1 MAIIRKY
8 SPQQNLSKFG
18 VFLNDTSPNSEYF
31 GITELGENLTGGK
44 NGFLIQGSECL
55 KESTDIRVEIL
66 DVQGNPVY
74 FEPGRGEPQYYEGIS
89 KLVSVI
95 VYDDTPIGIGKI
107 TILGELKSYFDAN
120 GNKVNV
126 PEEWEGVYN
135 VKWERSI
142 NINRNLPNES
152 RVRFTR
158 RPQVQI
164 NELVKPIFDKTIPTK
179 TQSGSL
185 QGEPFLPP
193 AGQKLSD
200 YGGEILYKLIR
211 NTGDEFEF
219 AMDDNQISIP
229 SLTYNPTVVEVLND
243 SEVLVNIPYTSSAGE
258 VIDFA
263 ESSYTS
269 SFEDVLN
276 TTTSASTLT
285 GSFAEIKLT
294 NLKTFV
300 GDVARLK
307 VFRKSRSEAG
317 DFKMVQE
324 IKLESSELLK
334 DFTTDTDTELSYGVF
349 DSYNLS
355 NYWITSSNSPVT
367 RNNTELLNSVKID
380 YSGTGTQ
387 LIFTSQSIDIGNDI
401 EYNLSFKAKL
411 SGSIDESKKIRAYL
425 SGSDFTQSLGVVSG
439 SSDTLQ
445 RFNYSN
451 NTLSL
456 NSGSAQLVFEVN
468 GDDWYISNVSFRH
481 AEETSFSPD
490 EFTFL
495 QDVPRKLTPESFDFK
510 FEFYDINNNFI
521 PVIVEKTKAFDG
533 GNLNDSDSTLQL
545 AEVNSKINRL
555 NAETASINL
564 SITSIENT
572 TASFDS
578 SIESLNL
585 TSESLN
591 LQTASLLIGID
602 NAVESGSVSASNA
615 VTSGSSFASD
625 AVTSGSLFA
634 DNAVESGSV
643 SASNAVDSG
652 SNFAAD
658 AVQSGSDFADN
669 AVLSG
674 SESAN
679 AAAASASVVSPGSGL
694 IHRPTTP
701 TGTGLFLSKENL
713 GHYDSGEWKT
723 YMSSSGAF
731 YLTGSA
737 SNYLQWDGSS
747 LTIRGDIT
755 IASGETADQ
764 LSALNSYTSSN
775 DSSINNLNSA
785 TSSLQDGIDGINATT
800 GGLENP
806 SNYSF
811 GPDALFD
818 LASFSTPSTAGLY
831 LGSTNMG
838 YYNSGWKTYMDSSGN
853 FYLTGSASNYLVW
866 NGSSLQIRGDIT
878 IASGE
883 TADQLNALNSYTS
896 SNDSSI
902 SNLNNT
908 TSSLNDSVS
917 NLNTTTSSLQTS
929 ASNAAQS
936 ASNAQDGVDG
946 INATTGA
953 LENPTSYDFG
963 PGGSNSTFDLSSAPG
978 TPSVTGLYL
987 GSTNLGY
994 YKAGAGAG
1002 WKTYMDSSGNFYLGG
1017 TAGALQ
1023 WNGST
1028 LSIEGNINITGGATA
1043 NQLSNLNSSTASLND
1058 SVSNL
1063 NNTTESLQTDINTAQ
1078 SGVDGINATTGALE
1092 NPSEYS
1098 FGADASFDL
1107 NAVGTPS
1114 TNGLYLG
1121 SDKLGYYNSGWKTY
1135 MDSSGNFYLGGTGGA
1150 LQWNGTTLS
1159 IEGNVNIT
1167 GGATANQLSNLNS
1180 TTASLNDSVSNLN
1193 TTTSSLQTSASDAIS
1208 TANDAQSAA
1217 DDAQAGVDGINA
1229 TTGALEN
1236 PSNYSFGPSA
1246 AFPLTTFTPS
1256 GAGLYLGSSNMGYY
1270 SSGEWKTF
1278 MSSSGDFFL
1287 NGDDGFL
1294 QWTSVSSSLLIK
1306 GRVSGSSLEGGTIVG
1321 STLSIP
1327 DANTP
1332 KFSVDV
1338 DGNMSCQDATI
1349 SGSINVD
1356 DGKIGL
1362 WEVIDSA
1369 SGGQLQDSNA
1379 ELVLDPTVPEL
1390 LFNTGSETKLRLKP
1404 AVEWTDTSGGNISIS
1419 GMDTNVGSPTTPLSS
1434 GSSSTIV
1441 YGPYLSETN
1450 TSNTYTIDQTGTYGL
1465 SSVEQPYN
1473 FKLNAPT
1480 SVGAGTVGYPNYTPG
1495 GGLSFATHG
1504 GGGSPRRSYLEF
1516 YLEAENQETNEV
1528 TRTLVKSVSHRGAY
1542 TTAPYYQWTE
1552 DLLNPGYYYWQ
1563 YNSGTTYSA
1572 YDTSYTANSATI
1584 DSLTMTLSQGSYK
1597 FRWAVRAN
1605 SQSGYKANTDSSGT
1619 TTYAYQTNT
1628 PSINSYSLSSFA
1640 HATATVV
1647 IPSNVVELTSKGLQ
1661 VLGDSQEYLQI
1672 RRFDGAIGSSP
1683 REIFKSY
1690 GGKVSI
1696 YQGSFDLSDTILN
1709 VVGGVTFS
1717 RFNGTLVTT
1726 GGVNASGSV
1735 APSRDNVYDLGYSFR
1750 RWDDVYATNS
1760 TIQTSDRNYK
1770 THISGSD
1777 LGLDFINTLNP
1788 VKYQFIS
1795 GSSGRTH
1802 YGLIAQEVSE
1812 SLTSSSI
1819 HTDNFAGYVSTDIYV
1834 SGSELY
1840 DNKRISEENI
1850 DTGSLT
1856 FDHTSYGLRYTEM
1869 IAPMIKA
1876 IQELSAK
1883 VTELENQISG
1893 SS

>member
-74 FEPGRGEPQYYEGIS
+74 FEPGRGEPEYYEGIS

-107 TILGELKSYFDAN
+107 TILGELKSYFDVN

-135 VKWERSI
+135 VKWERNI

-211 NTGDEFEF
+211 NTGDGFQF
-219 AMDDNQISIP
+219 AMDDNEISIP

-276 TTTSASTLT
+276 TTTSASSLT

-324 IKLESSELLK
+324 IKLESSELLR
-334 DFTTDTDTELSYGVF
+334 DFTTDEDTELSYGVF

-367 RNNTELLNSVKID
+367 RNNTELLNSIKID

-387 LIFTSQSIDIGNDI
+387 LVFTSQSIDIGNDI

-495 QDVPRKLTPESFDFK
+495 QDVPRKLTPESFEFK

-521 PVIVEKTKAFDG
+521 PVIVEKTKSFDG

-634 DNAVESGSV
+634 GNAVESGSV

-652 SNFAAD
+652 SSFAAD

-806 SNYSF
+806 SQYSF

-866 NGSSLQIRGDIT
+866 NGSSLQIKGDIT

-902 SNLNNT
+902 NNLNSTTSSLSDSVSNLNTT

-917 NLNTTTSSLQTS
+917 NLNSTTESLQTE
-929 ASNAAQS
+929 
-936 ASNAQDGVDG
+936 VDG
-946 INATTGA
+946 ISAVTTS
-953 LENPTSYDFG
+953 LENPSSYDFG

-1028 LSIEGNINITGGATA
+1028 LSIEGN
-1043 NQLSNLNSSTASLND
+1043 
-1058 SVSNL
+1058 
-1063 NNTTESLQTDINTAQ
+1063 
-1078 SGVDGINATTGALE
+1078 
-1092 NPSEYS
+1092 
-1098 FGADASFDL
+1098 
-1107 NAVGTPS
+1107 
-1114 TNGLYLG
+1114 
-1121 SDKLGYYNSGWKTY
+1121 
-1135 MDSSGNFYLGGTGGA
+1135 
-1150 LQWNGTTLS
+1150 
-1159 IEGNVNIT
+1159 VNIT

-1180 TTASLNDSVSNLN
+1180 TTASLNDSVTNLN
-1193 TTTSSLQTSASDAIS
+1193 STTSSLQTSASDAINDASTALS
-1208 TANDAQSAA
+1208 TANTAQ
-1217 DDAQAGVDGINA
+1217 DGVDGINA

-1256 GAGLYLGSSNMGYY
+1256 GAGLYLGQTNMGYY

-1327 DANTP
+1327 DASTP
-1332 KFSVDV
+1332 KFSVDI
-1338 DGNMSCQDATI
+1338 DGNMSCQDAII

-1369 SGGQLQDSNA
+1369 SGGQLRDSNS

-1404 AVEWTDTSGGNISIS
+1404 ANEWTNTSGGNISIS
-1419 GMDTNVGSPTTPLSS
+1419 GMDTNVGSPTTPASS
-1434 GSSSTIV
+1434 GSSSNRV

-1450 TSNTYTIDQTGTYGL
+1450 TSNTYTVDQTGTYGL

-1473 FKLNAPT
+1473 FKLNAPS
-1480 SVGAGTVGYPNYTPG
+1480 SVSAGTTSYPNYTPSG
-1495 GGLSFATHG
+1495 QIFGYHG
-1504 GGGSPRRSYLEF
+1504 GGGSPRVSYLEF

-1542 TTAPYYQWTE
+1542 TTAPTYTWTE
-1552 DLLNPGYYYWQ
+1552 DSLNPGNYYWQ
-1563 YNSGTTYSA
+1563 YSSGTTYSA
-1572 YDTSYTANSATI
+1572 IDTSYTANAATI
-1584 DSLTMTLSQGSYK
+1584 DSLTMTLSEGSYK
-1597 FRWAVRAN
+1597 FRWAVRVN
-1605 SQSGYKANTDSSGT
+1605 TQSGYKANTDSSGT

-1661 VLGDSQEYLQI
+1661 VLGNSDEYLQI

-1696 YQGSFDLSDTILN
+1696 YQGSFDTDDTMLN
-1709 VVGGVTFS
+1709 VVGGVSFS
-1717 RFNGTLVTT
+1717 RFNSSLYLRYGLYASSSVYVGSSNGNSTAHLYVNGNIYANRNQSGNTGRDIGTT
-1726 GGVNASGSV
+1726 SK
-1735 APSRDNVYDLGYSFR
+1735 YF
-1750 RWDDVYATNS
+1750 DDVYADDFRN
-1760 TIQTSDRNYK
+1760 QSDERIKEY
-1770 THISGSD
+1770 ISGSD
-1777 LGLDFINTLNP
+1777 LGLDFINDLRP
-1788 VKYQFIS
+1788 VKYNKINS
-1795 GSSGRTH
+1795 KSGRTE
-1802 YGLIAQEVSE
+1802 YGFIAQEVSSSLLSVGKTTNDFKGITTGSSLISSIE
-1812 SLTSSSI
+1812 SEHSGSITDIILSGSYHVDSSDTGSELITQEWVDNELSSSI
-1819 HTDNFAGYVSTDIYV
+1819 M
-1834 SGSELY
+1834 
-1840 DNKRISEENI
+1840 
-1850 DTGSLT
+1850 SL
-1856 FDHTSYGLRYTEM
+1856 SYNQF
-1869 IAPMIKA
+1869 IAPMVKA

-1893 SS
+1893 SE

>member
-1 MAIIRKY
+1 MAIIRRY

-18 VFLNDTSPNSEYF
+18 VFLSDTSPSSEYF
-31 GITELGENLTGGK
+31 GVTELGENLTGGK

-66 DVQGNPVY
+66 DVQGNTVY

-95 VYDDTPIGIGKI
+95 VYEDTPIGIGKI
-107 TILGELKSYFDAN
+107 TILGELKSYFDEQ
-120 GNKVNV
+120 GNKVDV
-126 PEEWEGVYN
+126 PENWKGVYN

-158 RPQVQI
+158 RPKVQI

-185 QGEPFLPP
+185 QGEPLLPSS
-193 AGQKLSD
+193 GQKLSD

-211 NTGDEFEF
+211 NTGDGFEF
-219 AMDDNQISIP
+219 AMDDNEISIP

-269 SFEDVLN
+269 SFEDVVN

-285 GSFAEIKLT
+285 GSFGEIKLT

-324 IKLESSELLK
+324 IKLESSELLR
-334 DFTTDTDTELSYGVF
+334 DFSTDADTELSYGVF

-355 NYWITSSNSPVT
+355 NYWLTSSNSPVT
-367 RNNTELLNSVKID
+367 RNNTELLNSIKID

-401 EYNLSFKAKL
+401 EYNLSFKSKL
-411 SGSIDESKKIRAYL
+411 SGSVDNSKKIRAYL

-451 NTLSL
+451 NILSL

-521 PVIVEKTKAFDG
+521 PIIVEKTKSFDG

-564 SITSIENT
+564 SITSIETT

-578 SIESLNL
+578 SIDSLNL

-591 LQTASLLIGID
+591 LQTASLIIGID

-615 VTSGSSFASD
+615 QSNAQTFAST
-625 AVTSGSLFA
+625 AASNSVTSGSLFA

-643 SASNAVDSG
+643 SSSNAVTSG
-652 SNFAAD
+652 SN
-658 AVQSGSDFADN
+658 FADN

-674 SESAN
+674 SESAD

-713 GHYDSGEWKT
+713 GHYDNDEWKT

-737 SNYLQWDGSS
+737 SNYLQWDGTS

-755 IASGETADQ
+755 IAA
-764 LSALNSYTSSN
+764 
-775 DSSINNLNSA
+775 
-785 TSSLQDGIDGINATT
+785 
-800 GGLENP
+800 
-806 SNYSF
+806 
-811 GPDALFD
+811 
-818 LASFSTPSTAGLY
+818 
-831 LGSTNMG
+831 
-838 YYNSGWKTYMDSSGN
+838 
-853 FYLTGSASNYLVW
+853 
-866 NGSSLQIRGDIT
+866 
-878 IASGE
+878 GE

-902 SNLNNT
+902 NNLN
-908 TSSLNDSVS
+908 S
-917 NLNTTTSSLQTS
+917 TTSSLQDGVDNSVLSGSNAAANAATS
-929 ASNAAQS
+929 ASNAQTTANTANSTANTAQ
-936 ASNAQDGVDG
+936 AGVDG
-946 INATTGA
+946 INATTSS

-1028 LSIEGNINITGGATA
+1028 LSIEGDINITGGATA
-1043 NQLSNLNSSTASLND
+1043 NQLNNLNSSTASLNS

-1063 NNTTESLQTDINTAQ
+1063 NTTTSSLQTDVSTAQSTANTANSNASTAQSTANDAQ

-1098 FGADASFDL
+1098 FGSDASFDL
-1107 NAVGTPS
+1107 NDVGTPS

-1159 IEGNVNIT
+1159 IEGNVSIT

-1180 TTASLNDSVSNLN
+1180 STASLNDSVSNLN
-1193 TTTSSLQTSASDAIS
+1193 STTQSLQNDVS
-1208 TANDAQSAA
+1208 TAQAAANTAQS
-1217 DDAQAGVDGINA
+1217 GVNGINA

-1236 PSNYSFGPSA
+1236 PTS
-1246 AFPLTTFTPS
+1246 FTPTS
-1256 GAGLYLGSSNMGYY
+1256 VAGTSNGLHLGSDKMGFISSNN
-1270 SSGEWKTF
+1270 WKTY
-1278 MSSSGDFFL
+1278 MDNDGNFFL
-1287 NGDDGFL
+1287 DGDDGFL
-1294 QWTSVSSSLLIK
+1294 SWTSVSSSLLIK

-1327 DANTP
+1327 DANSP
-1332 KFSVDV
+1332 KFSVDI
-1338 DGNMSCQDATI
+1338 DGNMSCQDAII

-1369 SGGQLQDSNA
+1369 SGGQLRDSNS

-1404 AVEWTDTSGGNISIS
+1404 AVEWSSTSGANVSVT
-1419 GMDTNVGSPTTPLSS
+1419 GMDTTAGSPTPPTS
-1434 GSSSTIV
+1434 GDNGTIV
-1441 YGPYLSETN
+1441 YGTYLSETN
-1450 TSNTYTIDQTGTYGL
+1450 TSADYTIDQTGTYGL
-1465 SSVEQPYN
+1465 TSAEQPYN
-1473 FKLNAPT
+1473 MKLNAPS
-1480 SVGAGTVGYPNYTPG
+1480 SVSAGTTTYPNYTPANPIFG
-1495 GGLSFATHG
+1495 YHG
-1504 GGGSPRRSYLEF
+1504 GGGSPRRSYMEF

-1542 TTAPYYQWTE
+1542 TTAPTYTWTE
-1552 DLLNPGYYYWQ
+1552 DSLNPGFYFWEY
-1563 YNSGTTYSA
+1563 SAGTTYSA
-1572 YDTSYTANSATI
+1572 YDTSYTTNAAAI

-1597 FRWAVRAN
+1597 FRWAARVN
-1605 SQSGYKANTDSSGT
+1605 SQSGYRANTDASGT
-1619 TTYAYQTNT
+1619 TTFAYQTNT
-1628 PSINSYSLSSFA
+1628 PSINNYSLSSFA
-1640 HATATVV
+1640 HDSVTVV

-1661 VLGDSQEYLQI
+1661 VLGNSDEYLQI
-1672 RRFDGAIGSSP
+1672 RRFDGAIGSTP

-1690 GGKVSI
+1690 GGKISI
-1696 YQGSFDLSDTILN
+1696 YQGQFDADDTMFN
-1709 VVGGVTFS
+1709 VVGSVSFS
-1717 RFNGTLVTT
+1717 RFNSTLYTRY
-1726 GGVNASGSV
+1726 GVVASGSV
-1735 APSRDNVYDLGYSFR
+1735 SPSRNDVYDLGLSYR
-1750 RWDDVYATNS
+1750 KWDDVYATNG
-1760 TIQTSDRNYK
+1760 TIQTSDRNLK
-1770 THISGSD
+1770 TNISGSD
-1777 LGLDFINTLNP
+1777 LGLDFVNSLNP
-1788 VKYQFIS
+1788 VKYQFES
-1795 GSSGRTH
+1795 GSRTH

-1812 SLTSSSI
+1812 SLSSSSI
-1819 HTDNFAGYVSTDIYV
+1819 DTVDFAGYISTNIYV
-1834 SGSELY
+1834 SGS
-1840 DNKRISEENI
+1840 DFVDDKQIQEENI
-1850 DTGSLT
+1850 DTGSIS
-1856 FDHTSYGLRYTEM
+1856 FDHTTLGLRYTEM

-1883 VTELENQISG
+1883 VTQLENQISG
-1893 SS
+1893 SE

>member
-1 MAIIRKY
+1 MAIIRRY

-18 VFLNDTSPNSEYF
+18 VFLSDTSPNSEYF

-66 DVQGNPVY
+66 DVQGNTVY
-74 FEPGRGEPQYYEGIS
+74 FEPGKGEPEYYEGLS

-107 TILGELKSYFDAN
+107 TILGELKSYFDEQ

-158 RPQVQI
+158 RPKVQI

-193 AGQKLSD
+193 SGQKLSD

-211 NTGDEFEF
+211 NTGDGFEF

-324 IKLESSELLK
+324 IKLESSELLR
-334 DFTTDTDTELSYGVF
+334 DFSTDADTELSYGVF

-355 NYWITSSNSPVT
+355 NYWLTSSNSPVT
-367 RNNTELLNSVKID
+367 RNNTELLNSIKID

-387 LIFTSQSIDIGNDI
+387 LVFTSQSIDIGNDI
-401 EYNLSFKAKL
+401 EYNLSFKSKL
-411 SGSIDESKKIRAYL
+411 SGSVDNSKKIRAYL

-521 PVIVEKTKAFDG
+521 PVIVETTKAFDG
-533 GNLNDSDSTLQL
+533 GNLNDSDSSLQL

-615 VTSGSSFASD
+615 VTSGS
-625 AVTSGSLFA
+625 LFA

-643 SASNAVDSG
+643 SSSNAVTSG
-652 SNFAAD
+652 SGFAAD

-701 TGTGLFLSKENL
+701 TGTGLFLSKERL

-723 YMSSSGAF
+723 YMSSSGDF

-806 SNYSF
+806 SQYSF

-853 FYLTGSASNYLVW
+853 FYLTGSASNYLIW

-902 SNLNNT
+902 SNLNST

-946 INATTGA
+946 INATTSA

-963 PGGSNSTFDLSSAPG
+963 PGGSNSTFDLSSAPA

-994 YKAGAGAG
+994 YNTSEGA
-1002 WKTYMDSSGNFYLGG
+1002 WRTYMDNTGQFFLGG
-1017 TAGALQ
+1017 
-1023 WNGST
+1023 
-1028 LSIEGNINITGGATA
+1028 
-1043 NQLSNLNSSTASLND
+1043 D
-1058 SVSNL
+1058 
-1063 NNTTESLQTDINTAQ
+1063 
-1078 SGVDGINATTGALE
+1078 
-1092 NPSEYS
+1092 
-1098 FGADASFDL
+1098 
-1107 NAVGTPS
+1107 
-1114 TNGLYLG
+1114 
-1121 SDKLGYYNSGWKTY
+1121 
-1135 MDSSGNFYLGGTGGA
+1135 GGA

-1180 TTASLNDSVSNLN
+1180 TTASLSDSVSNLN
-1193 TTTSSLQTSASDAIS
+1193 STTSSLQTSASNA
-1208 TANDAQSAA
+1208 AQSASN
-1217 DDAQAGVDGINA
+1217 AQDGVDGINA
-1229 TTGALEN
+1229 TTSSLEN
-1236 PSNYSFGPSA
+1236 P
-1246 AFPLTTFTPS
+1246 TTFTPTS
-1256 GAGLYLGSSNMGYY
+1256 NANETTGLHLGSNRMGYY
-1270 SSGEWKTF
+1270 NGGWKTYMDSSGNFYLGGDTNGALSWNNSTDQLVITGSIFAENGIF
-1278 MSSSGDFFL
+1278 SG
-1287 NGDDGFL
+1287 
-1294 QWTSVSSSLLIK
+1294 T
-1306 GRVSGSSLEGGTIVG
+1306 VSGSSIEGGQINIAGGT
-1321 STLSIP
+1321 
-1327 DANTP
+1327 
-1332 KFSVDV
+1332 FSVDGSGSMVATNAVISGEITSNDATLGGWIVDSDAITSEDGNVVMHATDEYIQVSDTNGIPRATLSTDGTLPSPSSGGTNVTQTLSMSHQTRDVGPPGGLGQTDDDSGTLTQNLSSFTTGTSGAHSMQFTYTGVNRNFVQATGLGSYATMNIRIKLYSNATYTTLVGQTSSWNISVYGNDTQGGFSSVIGNTKILLSNGFIKKAKDITKNDTLLVWDYKTNQFVESDIKQINKRKVNNIYRVTLNNGLVIDVSDTHGFWLDNNEQVFVKNLVEGESKIYIKDSSDISLELVTQVELIETEEEVFTFRIPNYENYISNGIISHNPVGGYPNTEQVYMSQPQTRSGTMTLANSTTYYPRVECSYTLSALGHDSQNSLREANLRFDHDGNFAVNSISAGTTINGAGLQTNSNDTKVFRLETGAASSDAFGTLIGGLTLDGLEHGRYLPMDTSVDTDSSYGISSSNRAKLDLYTFSYGAGRAQCTVTFNESTSVATLQNSSSTNYACVNV
-1338 DGNMSCQDATI
+1338 DGISFTNINSDYSQNLRINFITGHASYSWTPLVMSYGRTHH
-1349 SGSINVD
+1349 
-1356 DGKIGL
+1356 
-1362 WEVIDSA
+1362 
-1369 SGGQLQDSNA
+1369 
-1379 ELVLDPTVPEL
+1379 
-1390 LFNTGSETKLRLKP
+1390 
-1404 AVEWTDTSGGNISIS
+1404 SGGNDADGLDDAESVNNHAAKI
-1419 GMDTNVGSPTTPLSS
+1419 G
-1434 GSSSTIV
+1434 GSSSAARYCDITI
-1441 YGPYLSETN
+1441 
-1450 TSNTYTIDQTGTYGL
+1450 
-1465 SSVEQPYN
+1465 
-1473 FKLNAPT
+1473 
-1480 SVGAGTVGYPNYTPG
+1480 
-1495 GGLSFATHG
+1495 
-1504 GGGSPRRSYLEF
+1504 
-1516 YLEAENQETNEV
+1516 
-1528 TRTLVKSVSHRGAY
+1528 
-1542 TTAPYYQWTE
+1542 
-1552 DLLNPGYYYWQ
+1552 
-1563 YNSGTTYSA
+1563 
-1572 YDTSYTANSATI
+1572 
-1584 DSLTMTLSQGSYK
+1584 
-1597 FRWAVRAN
+1597 
-1605 SQSGYKANTDSSGT
+1605 
-1619 TTYAYQTNT
+1619 
-1628 PSINSYSLSSFA
+1628 
-1640 HATATVV
+1640 
-1647 IPSNVVELTSKGLQ
+1647 
-1661 VLGDSQEYLQI
+1661 
-1672 RRFDGAIGSSP
+1672 
-1683 REIFKSY
+1683 
-1690 GGKVSI
+1690 
-1696 YQGSFDLSDTILN
+1696 
-1709 VVGGVTFS
+1709 
-1717 RFNGTLVTT
+1717 
-1726 GGVNASGSV
+1726 
-1735 APSRDNVYDLGYSFR
+1735 RDNDGNDVRVPEVLQLVCLG
-1750 RWDDVYATNS
+1750 
-1760 TIQTSDRNYK
+1760 
-1770 THISGSD
+1770 
-1777 LGLDFINTLNP
+1777 
-1788 VKYQFIS
+1788 
-1795 GSSGRTH
+1795 
-1802 YGLIAQEVSE
+1802 
-1812 SLTSSSI
+1812 
-1819 HTDNFAGYVSTDIYV
+1819 
-1834 SGSELY
+1834 
-1840 DNKRISEENI
+1840 
-1850 DTGSLT
+1850 
-1856 FDHTSYGLRYTEM
+1856 
-1869 IAPMIKA
+1869 
-1876 IQELSAK
+1876 
-1883 VTELENQISG
+1883 
-1893 SS
+1893 

>member
-1 MAIIRKY
+1 MAIIRRY

-18 VFLNDTSPNSEYF
+18 VFLSDTSPNSEYF

-66 DVQGNPVY
+66 DVQGNTVY
-74 FEPGRGEPQYYEGIS
+74 FEPGKGEPEYYEGLS

-107 TILGELKSYFDAN
+107 TILGELKSYFDEQ

-158 RPQVQI
+158 RPKVQI

-193 AGQKLSD
+193 SGQKLSD

-211 NTGDEFEF
+211 NTGDGFES

-276 TTTSASTLT
+276 TTTAASTLT

-324 IKLESSELLK
+324 IKLESSELLR
-334 DFTTDTDTELSYGVF
+334 DFSTDADTELSYGVF

-355 NYWITSSNSPVT
+355 NYWLTSSNSPVT
-367 RNNTELLNSVKID
+367 RNNTELLNSIKID

-387 LIFTSQSIDIGNDI
+387 LVFTSQSIDIGNDI
-401 EYNLSFKAKL
+401 EYNLSFKSKL
-411 SGSIDESKKIRAYL
+411 SDSVDNSKKIRAYL

-521 PVIVEKTKAFDG
+521 PVIVETTKAFDG
-533 GNLNDSDSTLQL
+533 GNLNDSDSSLQL

-564 SITSIENT
+564 SIFSIENT

-615 VTSGSSFASD
+615 QSNAETFAST
-625 AVTSGSLFA
+625 AAANSVTSGSLFA

-643 SASNAVDSG
+643 SSSNAVDSG

-713 GHYDSGEWKT
+713 GHYDNDEWKT

-806 SNYSF
+806 SQYSF

-902 SNLNNT
+902 SNLNST

-946 INATTGA
+946 INATTSA

-963 PGGSNSTFDLSSAPG
+963 PGGSNSTFDLSSAPA

-994 YKAGAGAG
+994 YNTSEGA
-1002 WKTYMDSSGNFYLGG
+1002 WRTYMDNTGQFFLGG
-1017 TAGALQ
+1017 
-1023 WNGST
+1023 
-1028 LSIEGNINITGGATA
+1028 
-1043 NQLSNLNSSTASLND
+1043 D
-1058 SVSNL
+1058 
-1063 NNTTESLQTDINTAQ
+1063 
-1078 SGVDGINATTGALE
+1078 
-1092 NPSEYS
+1092 
-1098 FGADASFDL
+1098 
-1107 NAVGTPS
+1107 
-1114 TNGLYLG
+1114 
-1121 SDKLGYYNSGWKTY
+1121 
-1135 MDSSGNFYLGGTGGA
+1135 GGA

-1180 TTASLNDSVSNLN
+1180 TTASLSDSVSNLN
-1193 TTTSSLQTSASDAIS
+1193 TTTSSLQTSASTAINDSSTALS
-1208 TANDAQSAA
+1208 TANTAQ
-1217 DDAQAGVDGINA
+1217 DGVDGINA

-1306 GRVSGSSLEGGTIVG
+1306 GRVSGSALEGGTIVG

-1327 DANTP
+1327 TANSP

-1369 SGGQLQDSNA
+1369 SGGQLQDSNGD
-1379 ELVLDPTVPEL
+1379 LVLDPTVPEV
-1390 LFNTGSETKLRLKP
+1390 LFKTSGETKLRLKP
-1404 AVEWTDTSGGNISIS
+1404 ADEWTNTAGGNISIT
-1419 GMDTNVGSPTTPLSS
+1419 GMDTTVSNPATPTSNADDS
-1434 GSSSTIV
+1434 NFV
-1441 YGPYLSETN
+1441 YGDYRSETL
-1450 TSNTYTIDQTGTYGL
+1450 TSATYTVDQTGTYGL

-1480 SVGAGTVGYPNYTPG
+1480 SVGAGTVGYPNYTPANPIFG
-1495 GGLSFATHG
+1495 FHG
-1504 GGGSPRRSYLEF
+1504 GGGSPRRSTMEF
-1516 YLEAENQETNEV
+1516 YLEAVNQSTSEV
-1528 TRTLVKSVSHRGAY
+1528 TRTLVKSVTHRGAY
-1542 TTAPYYQWTE
+1542 TTAPYYQYVS
-1552 DLLNPGYYYWQ
+1552 DPLNPGYYYWQ

-1572 YDTSYTANSATI
+1572 SDTSYTANAASI
-1584 DSLTMTLSQGSYK
+1584 DSLTMTLAAGTYK
-1597 FRWAVRAN
+1597 FRWSARTYT
-1605 SQSGYKANTDSSGT
+1605 QSGYKANTDSSGT
-1619 TTYAYQTNT
+1619 TTYSYQTNT
-1628 PSINSYSLSSFA
+1628 PSISSYSLSSFS
-1640 HATATVV
+1640 HASATVV
-1647 IPSNVVELTSKGLQ
+1647 IPSNVVELTSRGLQ

-1696 YQGSFDLSDTILN
+1696 YQGSFDIDDTMLS

-1717 RFNGTLVTT
+1717 RYNSTMYINNGLYASSSVYV
-1726 GGVNASGSV
+1726 GGSSYNTSTAHLYVKGNIYQNKSN
-1735 APSRDNVYDLGYSFR
+1735 DTYDIGTSTSY
-1750 RWDDVYATNS
+1750 WDEVYADHFRN
-1760 TIQTSDRNYK
+1760 QSDERVKENI
-1770 THISGSD
+1770 TGSD
-1777 LGLDFINTLNP
+1777 LGLDFINDLRP
-1788 VKYQFIS
+1788 VKYNKITS
-1795 GSSGRTH
+1795 YSGRPE
-1802 YGLIAQEVSE
+1802 YGFIAQEVSS
-1812 SLTSSSI
+1812 SLLSIGKTTQDFKGITTGSSLITYLERENSGSI
-1819 HTDNFAGYVSTDIYV
+1819 DDMILSGSYYVDPQNT
-1834 SGSELY
+1834 GSELITQEWV
-1840 DNKRISEENI
+1840 DNEISSSKM
-1850 DTGSLT
+1850 SL
-1856 FDHTSYGLRYTEM
+1856 SYM
-1869 IAPMIKA
+1869 QFIAPMVKA
-1876 IQELSAK
+1876 IQELSTK
-1883 VTELENQISG
+1883 VTQLENQISG
-1893 SS
+1893 SE

>member
-211 NTGDEFEF
+211 NTGDGFEF
-219 AMDDNQISIP
+219 AMDDNEISIP

-243 SEVLVNIPYTSSAGE
+243 SEVLVNIPYTSSVGE

-276 TTTSASTLT
+276 TTTSASSLT

-324 IKLESSELLK
+324 IKLESSELLR

-367 RNNTELLNSVKID
+367 RNNTELLNSIKID

-615 VTSGSSFASD
+615 QSNAETFAST
-625 AVTSGSLFA
+625 AAANSVTSGSLFA

-652 SNFAAD
+652 SSFAAD

-785 TSSLQDGIDGINATT
+785 TSSLQTSASNAAQSASNAQEGVDGINATT

-806 SNYSF
+806 SQYSF

-902 SNLNNT
+902 SNLNST

-946 INATTGA
+946 INATTSA

-963 PGGSNSTFDLSSAPG
+963 PGGSNSTFRLDT
-978 TPSVTGLYL
+978 TPATPNVSGLYL
-987 GSTNLGY
+987 GSSNLGY
-994 YKAGAGAG
+994 YNTSEGA
-1002 WKTYMDSSGNFYLGG
+1002 WRTYMDNTGQFFLGG
-1017 TAGALQ
+1017 
-1023 WNGST
+1023 
-1028 LSIEGNINITGGATA
+1028 
-1043 NQLSNLNSSTASLND
+1043 D
-1058 SVSNL
+1058 
-1063 NNTTESLQTDINTAQ
+1063 D
-1078 SGVDGINATTGALE
+1078 
-1092 NPSEYS
+1092 
-1098 FGADASFDL
+1098 
-1107 NAVGTPS
+1107 
-1114 TNGLYLG
+1114 
-1121 SDKLGYYNSGWKTY
+1121 
-1135 MDSSGNFYLGGTGGA
+1135 GA

-1208 TANDAQSAA
+1208 ASDA
-1217 DDAQAGVDGINA
+1217 AQAGVNNINA

-1236 PSNYSFGPSA
+1236 PTA
-1246 AFPLTTFTPS
+1246 FTPTTV
-1256 GAGLYLGSSNMGYY
+1256 AGTSDGLHLGSDKMGFIDD
-1270 SSGEWKTF
+1270 GTWKTY
-1278 MSSSGDFFL
+1278 MDNDGNFFL
-1287 NGDDGFL
+1287 EGDDGFL
-1294 QWTSVSSSLLIK
+1294 SWTSVSSSLLIK

-1338 DGNMSCQDATI
+1338 DGNMACQDATI

-1369 SGGQLQDSNA
+1369 SGGQLRDSNS

-1404 AVEWTDTSGGNISIS
+1404 AVEWTSTSGGNISIS
-1419 GMDTNVGSPTTPLSS
+1419 GMDTNVGSPTTPASS
-1434 GSSSTIV
+1434 GSSAAIV

-1473 FKLNAPT
+1473 FKLNAPST
-1480 SVGAGTVGYPNYTPG
+1480 VSAGTTSYPNYTPANPIFG
-1495 GGLSFATHG
+1495 YHG

-1542 TTAPYYQWTE
+1542 TTAPTYTWTE
-1552 DLLNPGYYYWQ
+1552 DSLNPGNYYWQ
-1563 YNSGTTYSA
+1563 YSAGTTYSA
-1572 YDTSYTANSATI
+1572 VDTSYTTNAATI
-1584 DSLTMTLSQGSYK
+1584 DSLTMTLSEGSYK
-1597 FRWAVRAN
+1597 FRWAVRVN
-1605 SQSGYKANTDSSGT
+1605 TQSGYKANTDSSGT

-1640 HATATVV
+1640 HATATIV

-1661 VLGDSQEYLQI
+1661 VLGDSEEYLQI

-1696 YQGSFDLSDTILN
+1696 YQGSFDIDDTMLN
-1709 VVGGVTFS
+1709 VVGGVTFN
-1717 RFNGTLVTT
+1717 RFNSTMYIKNGLYASSSVYVGNYAGSSNANLYVNGNIYSNRNYTNHDGQSGNTGRDIGTT
-1726 GGVNASGSV
+1726 SK
-1735 APSRDNVYDLGYSFR
+1735 FF
-1750 RWDDVYATNS
+1750 DDVYADDFRN
-1760 TIQTSDRNYK
+1760 QSDERVKEY
-1770 THISGSD
+1770 ISGSD
-1777 LGLDFINTLNP
+1777 LGLDFINDLRP
-1788 VKYQFIS
+1788 VKYNKINS
-1795 GSSGRTH
+1795 KSGRTE
-1802 YGLIAQEVSE
+1802 YGFIAQEVSSSLLSVGKTTNDFKGITTGSSLINSIE
-1812 SLTSSSI
+1812 SEYSGSIGDIVLSGSYHVDSSDTGSELITQEWVDNELSSSI
-1819 HTDNFAGYVSTDIYV
+1819 M
-1834 SGSELY
+1834 
-1840 DNKRISEENI
+1840 
-1850 DTGSLT
+1850 SL
-1856 FDHTSYGLRYTEM
+1856 SYNQF
-1869 IAPMIKA
+1869 IAPMVKA

-1883 VTELENQISG
+1883 VIQLENQISG

>member
-107 TILGELKSYFDAN
+107 TILGELKSYFDTN

-179 TQSGSL
+179 IQSGSL

-211 NTGDEFEF
+211 NTGDGFEF
-219 AMDDNQISIP
+219 AMDDNEISIP

-243 SEVLVNIPYTSSAGE
+243 SEVLVNIPYTSSVGE

-276 TTTSASTLT
+276 TTTSASSLT

-334 DFTTDTDTELSYGVF
+334 DFTTETDTELSYGVF

-355 NYWITSSNSPVT
+355 NYWITSSNSTVT
-367 RNNTELLNSVKID
+367 RNNTELLNSIKID
-380 YSGTGTQ
+380 YSGAGTQ

-411 SGSIDESKKIRAYL
+411 SGSVDESKKIRAYL

-468 GDDWYISNVSFRH
+468 GEDWYISSVSFRH

-521 PVIVEKTKAFDG
+521 PIIVEKTKSFDG
-533 GNLNDSDSTLQL
+533 GNLNDSDSSLQL

-602 NAVESGSVSASNA
+602 NAVESGSVSAS
-615 VTSGSSFASD
+615 D

-634 DNAVESGSV
+634 GNAVESGSV

-652 SNFAAD
+652 SSFAAD

-806 SNYSF
+806 SQYSF

-866 NGSSLQIRGDIT
+866 NGSSLQIKGDIT

-883 TADQLNALNSYTS
+883 TADQLNALNSYTG

-902 SNLNNT
+902 SNLNST
-908 TSSLNDSVS
+908 TE
-917 NLNTTTSSLQTS
+917 SLQ
-929 ASNAAQS
+929 AE
-936 ASNAQDGVDG
+936 VDG
-946 INATTGA
+946 ISAVTTS
-953 LENPTSYDFG
+953 LENPSSYDFG
-963 PGGSNSTFDLSSAPG
+963 PGGSNSTFDLSSSPA

-1023 WNGST
+1023 WNG
-1028 LSIEGNINITGGATA
+1028 
-1043 NQLSNLNSSTASLND
+1043 
-1058 SVSNL
+1058 
-1063 NNTTESLQTDINTAQ
+1063 
-1078 SGVDGINATTGALE
+1078 
-1092 NPSEYS
+1092 
-1098 FGADASFDL
+1098 
-1107 NAVGTPS
+1107 
-1114 TNGLYLG
+1114 
-1121 SDKLGYYNSGWKTY
+1121 
-1135 MDSSGNFYLGGTGGA
+1135 
-1150 LQWNGTTLS
+1150 TTLS

-1193 TTTSSLQTSASDAIS
+1193 STTSSLQNDIN
-1208 TANDAQSAA
+1208 TAQN
-1217 DDAQAGVDGINA
+1217 GVDNINA

-1236 PSNYSFGPSA
+1236 P
-1246 AFPLTTFTPS
+1246 TTFTPTTV
-1256 GAGLYLGSSNMGYY
+1256 AGTSNGLHLGSDKMGFID
-1270 SSGEWKTF
+1270 GGTWKTY
-1278 MSSSGDFFL
+1278 MDEDGNFFL
-1287 NGDDGFL
+1287 DGDDGFL
-1294 QWTSVSSSLLIK
+1294 SWTSVSSSLLIK

-1327 DANTP
+1327 DASTP

-1338 DGNMSCQDATI
+1338 DGNMACQDATI

-1369 SGGQLQDSNA
+1369 SGGQLRDSNS

-1404 AVEWTDTSGGNISIS
+1404 AVEWTSTSGGNISVS
-1419 GMDTNVGSPTTPLSS
+1419 GMDTNVGSPTTPTSS
-1434 GSSSTIV
+1434 GSSATIV

-1473 FKLNAPT
+1473 FKLNEPS
-1480 SVGAGTVGYPNYTPG
+1480 SVSAGTTSYPNYTPSNPIFG
-1495 GGLSFATHG
+1495 YHG
-1504 GGGSPRRSYLEF
+1504 GGGSPVRSYLEF

-1542 TTAPYYQWTE
+1542 TTAPTYTWTE
-1552 DLLNPGYYYWQ
+1552 DPLNPGYYYWA
-1563 YNSGTTYSA
+1563 YSVGTAYSA
-1572 YDTSYTANSATI
+1572 VDTSYTANAATI
-1584 DSLTMTLSQGSYK
+1584 DSLTMTLSEGSYK
-1597 FRWAVRAN
+1597 FRWAVRVN
-1605 SQSGYKANTDSSGT
+1605 TQSGYKANTDASGT
-1619 TTYAYQTNT
+1619 TTYSYQTNT

-1640 HATATVV
+1640 HATATIV

-1661 VLGDSQEYLQI
+1661 VLGNSDEYLQI
-1672 RRFDGAIGSSP
+1672 RRFDGAIESSP

-1696 YQGSFDLSDTILN
+1696 YQGSFDIDDTILN
-1709 VVGGVTFS
+1709 IVGGVSFS
-1717 RFNGTLVTT
+1717 RYNSTMYIKNGLYASSSVYVGNYAGSSNANLYVNGNIYANRNQSGNTDRDIGTT
-1726 GGVNASGSV
+1726 SK
-1735 APSRDNVYDLGYSFR
+1735 YF
-1750 RWDDVYATNS
+1750 DDVYADDFRN
-1760 TIQTSDRNYK
+1760 QSDERVKEY
-1770 THISGSD
+1770 ISGSD
-1777 LGLDFINTLNP
+1777 LGLDFINDLRP
-1788 VKYQFIS
+1788 VKYNKINS
-1795 GSSGRTH
+1795 KSGRTE
-1802 YGLIAQEVSE
+1802 YGFIAQEVSSSLLSVGKTTNDFKGITTGSSLISSIE
-1812 SLTSSSI
+1812 SEHSGSIADIILSGSYHVDSSDADSELITQEWVDNELSSSI
-1819 HTDNFAGYVSTDIYV
+1819 M
-1834 SGSELY
+1834 
-1840 DNKRISEENI
+1840 
-1850 DTGSLT
+1850 SL
-1856 FDHTSYGLRYTEM
+1856 SYNQF
-1869 IAPMIKA
+1869 IAPMVKA

-1883 VTELENQISG
+1883 VTQLENQISG
-1893 SS
+1893 SE

>member
-211 NTGDEFEF
+211 NTGDGFEF
-219 AMDDNQISIP
+219 AMDDNEISIP

-243 SEVLVNIPYTSSAGE
+243 SEVLVNIPYTSSVGE

-276 TTTSASTLT
+276 TTTAASSLT

-324 IKLESSELLK
+324 IKLESSELLR

-367 RNNTELLNSVKID
+367 RNNTELLNSIKID
-380 YSGTGTQ
+380 YSGAGTQ

-521 PVIVEKTKAFDG
+521 PVIVEKTKSFDG

-615 VTSGSSFASD
+615 QSNAETFAST
-625 AVTSGSLFA
+625 AASNSVTSGSLFA

-775 DSSINNLNSA
+775 DSSISNLNS
-785 TSSLQDGIDGINATT
+785 
-800 GGLENP
+800 
-806 SNYSF
+806 
-811 GPDALFD
+811 
-818 LASFSTPSTAGLY
+818 
-831 LGSTNMG
+831 
-838 YYNSGWKTYMDSSGN
+838 
-853 FYLTGSASNYLVW
+853 
-866 NGSSLQIRGDIT
+866 
-878 IASGE
+878 
-883 TADQLNALNSYTS
+883 
-896 SNDSSI
+896 
-902 SNLNNT
+902 
-908 TSSLNDSVS
+908 
-917 NLNTTTSSLQTS
+917 TTSSLQTS

-946 INATTGA
+946 INATTSA

-963 PGGSNSTFDLSSAPG
+963 PGGSNSTFRLDT
-978 TPSVTGLYL
+978 TPATPNVSGLYL
-987 GSTNLGY
+987 GSSNLGY
-994 YKAGAGAG
+994 YNTSEGA
-1002 WKTYMDSSGNFYLGG
+1002 WRTYMDNTGQFFLGG
-1017 TAGALQ
+1017 
-1023 WNGST
+1023 
-1028 LSIEGNINITGGATA
+1028 
-1043 NQLSNLNSSTASLND
+1043 D
-1058 SVSNL
+1058 
-1063 NNTTESLQTDINTAQ
+1063 D
-1078 SGVDGINATTGALE
+1078 
-1092 NPSEYS
+1092 
-1098 FGADASFDL
+1098 
-1107 NAVGTPS
+1107 
-1114 TNGLYLG
+1114 
-1121 SDKLGYYNSGWKTY
+1121 
-1135 MDSSGNFYLGGTGGA
+1135 GA

-1208 TANDAQSAA
+1208 ASDA
-1217 DDAQAGVDGINA
+1217 AQAGVNNINA

-1236 PSNYSFGPSA
+1236 PTA
-1246 AFPLTTFTPS
+1246 FTPTTS
-1256 GAGLYLGSSNMGYY
+1256 ASTSDGLHLGSDRLGFISN
-1270 SSGEWKTF
+1270 SEWQTYMDNNGNF
-1278 MSSSGDFFL
+1278 YL
-1287 NGDDGFL
+1287 EGDDGFL
-1294 QWTSVSSSLLIK
+1294 SWTSVSSSLLIK
-1306 GRVSGSSLEGGTIVG
+1306 GRVSGSALEGGTIVG

-1327 DANTP
+1327 NADSP
-1332 KFSVDV
+1332 KFSVDI
-1338 DGNMSCQDATI
+1338 DGNMSCQDAII

-1369 SGGQLQDSNA
+1369 SGGQLRDSNS
-1379 ELVLDPTVPEL
+1379 ELVLDPNVPEL
-1390 LFNTGSETKLRLKP
+1390 IFLTGSETKLRLKP
-1404 AVEWTDTSGGNISIS
+1404 ANEWTDTSGGDISVT
-1419 GMDTNVGSPTTPLSS
+1419 GMDFSVSNPAAPASS
-1434 GSSSTIV
+1434 GSSNSVVT
-1441 YGPYLSETN
+1441 GPYRIETN
-1450 TSNTYTIDQTGTYGL
+1450 TTATYTIDQTGTYGL
-1465 SSVEQPYN
+1465 SNVQQPYN
-1473 FKLNAPT
+1473 MKLNVPT
-1480 SVGAGTVGYPNYTPG
+1480 SVTAGTTSYPNYTPSG
-1495 GGLSFATHG
+1495 GIFGTHG
-1504 GGGSPRRSYLEF
+1504 GGGSPRTSFMEF
-1516 YLEAENQETNEV
+1516 YLEAENQETNEI
-1528 TRTLVKSVSHRGAY
+1528 TRTLVKAVRHRGAY
-1542 TTAPYYQWTE
+1542 TTAPFYQWTE
-1552 DLLNPGYYYWQ
+1552 DSLNPGNYYWAL
-1563 YNSGTTYSA
+1563 NSGTSYSA
-1572 YDTSYTANSATI
+1572 YDTSYTANQSTVDA
-1584 DSLTMTLSQGSYK
+1584 LTMTLSEGSYK
-1597 FRWAVRAN
+1597 FRWSALLKT
-1605 SQSGYKANTDSSGT
+1605 QSGYKANTDSSGT
-1619 TTYAYQTNT
+1619 TTFSYQTNT
-1628 PSINSYSLSSFA
+1628 PSVSSYSLTA
-1640 HATATVV
+1640 THASLTVV
-1647 IPSNVVELTSKGLQ
+1647 IPSNIVELTSRGLQ
-1661 VLGDSQEYLQI
+1661 VLGNSDEYLQI
-1672 RRFDGAIGSSP
+1672 KRFDGAIGVTP
-1683 REIFKSY
+1683 REIFKSF

-1696 YQGSFDLSDTILN
+1696 YKGDFDIDENILN
-1709 VVGGVTFS
+1709 VVGGVTFN
-1717 RFNGTLVTT
+1717 RFNSTLYTRY
-1726 GGVNASGSV
+1726 GAQISGSTYV
-1735 APSRDNVYDLGYSFR
+1735 GGNNSNNPAAHLYVKGNIYQNKANDTYDIGTSTNY
-1750 RWDDVYATNS
+1750 WDEVYADHFRN
-1760 TIQTSDRNYK
+1760 QSDETVKENI
-1770 THISGSD
+1770 TGSD
-1777 LGLDFINTLNP
+1777 LGLDFINDLRP
-1788 VKYQFIS
+1788 VKYNKITS
-1795 GSSGRTH
+1795 YSGRPE
-1802 YGLIAQEVSE
+1802 YGFIAQEVSS
-1812 SLTSSSI
+1812 SLLSIGKTTQDFKGITTGSSLI
-1819 HTDNFAGYVSTDIYV
+1819 TYLEREN
-1834 SGSELY
+1834 SGSIDDMILSGSY
-1840 DNKRISEENI
+1840 HVDSQ
-1850 DTGSLT
+1850 DTGSQLIT
-1856 FDHTSYGLRYTEM
+1856 QEWVDNEISSSKMSLSYM
-1869 IAPMIKA
+1869 QFIAPMVKA

-1883 VTELENQISG
+1883 VTQLENQISG
-1893 SS
+1893 SE